1 MCSRC
6 SIILLQVW
14 SLSGELEEI
23 VLYHSSTSLTA
34 WFLNF
39 EMVEWLLATDYHI
52 HLVNLMFLCDINGN
66 NSKSFFHISCK
77 FDILWKFRDSTPPKF
92 FQKWLVFRASNIKF
106 TVFIR
111 VRRDLFVSAKRRI
124 HSAQINEPFK
134 LIKDVRRKV
143 TLTWC
148 VFFRMSLLSA
158 FIETGVRQHFLKIS
172 CARLFRI
179 PGDRRIRK
187 WTTDGGGWWK

>member
-1 MCSRC
+1 MLKCALC

-14 SLSGELEEI
+14 SMSGELEEI

-111 VRRDLFVSAKRRI
+111 VRRNLFVSAKRRI

-143 TLTWC
+143 TLAWC
-148 VFFRMSLLSA
+148 VFFPHVSVIRIHRNRRSPA
-158 FIETGVRQHFLKIS
+158 FSKNIVCATFSHSRRQ
-172 CARLFRI
+172 
-179 PGDRRIRK
+179 
-187 WTTDGGGWWK
+187 TN

>member
-1 MCSRC
+1 
-6 SIILLQVW
+6 
-14 SLSGELEEI
+14 
-23 VLYHSSTSLTA
+23 
-34 WFLNF
+34 
-39 EMVEWLLATDYHI
+39 
-52 HLVNLMFLCDINGN
+52 MFLCDINRN
-66 NSKSFFHISCK
+66 NSKSFFHILCK

-172 CARLFRI
+172 C
-179 PGDRRIRK
+179 IRDFFAFPATDELENELLTVADDENKGISVKCK
-187 WTTDGGGWWK
+187 WKKFELIIFAQNEEKLRSYLRSLHF